1 MRTLIGAHPKEESYY
16 FFFSRCDKALP
27 AMLFVRLLERPSR
40 KAFDASFATF
50 TEVTFL
56 AIAIKLNQLQR
67 MNLPPSLASP
77 LLVELTHHSISFI
90 CITYTA
96 HYERVESRT

>member
-1 MRTLIGAHPKEESYY
+1 MIHLIGAHPKEELFY

-40 KAFDASFATF
+40 NAFDASFATL

-56 AIAIKLNQLQR
+56 AIGCK
-67 MNLPPSLASP
+67 
-77 LLVELTHHSISFI
+77 V
-90 CITYTA
+90 
-96 HYERVESRT
+96 